1 MSTRWYQQTWRV
13 DHHTWSKMVFS
24 CGLNYFKRDEMGIH
38 PSESC
43 QLVPPSS
50 KLTPFRDPFSIFCW
64 NSQLNPDLGWAWGP
78 HNEQTRLIIIAKQL
92 CLIMIDYWK
101 PWIVISCYINII
113 FLSLLLWDII
123 WYYMISLVLLQYYNY
138 WIPSNVPSILF
149 QKGLK
154 PLGRLRLVDTLA
166 DLDEF
171 PTAVISFADP
181 VWNGNTMARIWDG
194 RSKVNNLR

>member
-1 MSTRWYQQTWRV
+1 M
-13 DHHTWSKMVFS
+13 
-24 CGLNYFKRDEMGIH
+24 
-38 PSESC
+38 
-43 QLVPPSS
+43 
-50 KLTPFRDPFSIFCW
+50 IF
-64 NSQLNPDLGWAWGP
+64 
-78 HNEQTRLIIIAKQL
+78 
-92 CLIMIDYWK
+92 
-101 PWIVISCYINII
+101 
-113 FLSLLLWDII
+113 
-123 WYYMISLVLLQYYNY
+123 LVLLQYYNY